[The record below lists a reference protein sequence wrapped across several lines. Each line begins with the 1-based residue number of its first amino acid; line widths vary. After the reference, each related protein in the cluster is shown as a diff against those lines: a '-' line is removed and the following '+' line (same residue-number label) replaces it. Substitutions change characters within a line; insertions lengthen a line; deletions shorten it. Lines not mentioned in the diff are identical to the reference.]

1 MTVLT
6 TTSDPDDFLDLHY
19 HWRATA
25 RTHLGILLVYE
36 EKEVSKNMS
45 RAQIVLSIDH
55 LTASGIPIVNEIHTL
70 NHWR

>member
-1 MTVLT
+1 M
-6 TTSDPDDFLDLHY
+6 
-19 HWRATA
+19 
-25 RTHLGILLVYE
+25 YE